1 MVKHVFREAN
11 YCADALAKNG
21 CNLDVEFFFFY
32 APPSFVTDLICSD
45 VNGTNYCRLTATN
58 LAILAS

>member
-1 MVKHVFREAN
+1 MFWEAN

-21 CNLDVEFFFFY
+21 CNLDVEFCVFD

-45 VNGTNYCRLTATN
+45 VNGTNYCRFTATN